1 MLPDLI
7 PGAPTHPLSSD
18 LLSGLD
24 DAIASEH
31 RPAPPDRP
39 WLAVN
44 MVVSLDGS
52 TAVGG
57 VSGALGSEVDSA
69 VFHALRG
76 VADVVLAGSGTVTAE
91 RYRPANPS
99 AEVRA
104 ARVARGQTE
113 VPRLVV
119 ISNRGDIDLD
129 LPMFVPTDTGLAPFV
144 LVAAGSVPPDRMR
157 QLEEVA
163 QVIATGDRYVD
174 LPVAMASL
182 RHQGASLVLAE
193 GGPTLNGVLIG
204 ADLVDEWCLTLAP
217 WLAAG
222 ASARA
227 AFGAPLD
234 ELRRFDLVR
243 AWHHDSELLLRYVR
257 PTGSKQGRSAP

>member
-1 MLPDLI
+1 MLPDLVADL
-7 PGAPTHPLSSD
+7 PNPAEDPTA
-18 LLSGLD
+18 GLD
-24 DAIASEH
+24 EAIAAEA
-31 RPAPPDRP
+31 RPAPANRP

-57 VSGALGSEVDSA
+57 VSGPLGSDVDSE

-76 VADVVLAGSGTVTAE
+76 IADVVLAGSTTVTIE

-99 AEVRA
+99 ESVRA

-113 VPRLVV
+113 VPRLAVV
-119 ISNRGDIDLD
+119 SNRGDIDLA
-129 LPMFVPTDTGLAPFV
+129 LPMFSRGAESSEHAAPPPIV
-144 LVAAGSVPPDRMR
+144 LVAAEAVPTDRLH
-157 QLEEVA
+157 QLEEA
-163 QVIATGDRYVD
+163 AEVIATGDRYVD
-174 LPVAMASL
+174 LPAAMAEL
-182 RHQGASLVLAE
+182 RNRGIEVIMSE

-204 ADLVDEWCLTLAP
+204 DDLIDEWCLTLAP

-222 ASARA
+222 TSARA
-227 AFGAPLD
+227 SFGSPIE

-243 AWHHDSELLLRYVR
+243 AWHHDSELLLRYIR
-257 PTGSKQGRSAP
+257 AEADTSE